1 MAQVSG
7 HCDEKFQAVQKLL
20 QTFLETGDELGAS
33 LTVNLDGQNVID
45 LWGGHT
51 DESKTQP
58 WQHNTIVIL
67 NSTTKAVTAL
77 AALILIDRGLLD
89 PYAKVSQY
97 WPEFAA
103 NGKEDIEVR
112 HILSH
117 TSGLTGWD
125 EKVSLDDL
133 RDFEESVAKLAKQ
146 APWWTPGTAS
156 GYHALTYGFL
166 VGKLVRQTTGK
177 TLKQFIAE
185 EIAGPLNADF
195 QLGAEEKD
203 WPRIAKLVSAR
214 ATGPPPS
221 AKVGRLAGKVFANP
235 RMVNGFSETP
245 EWRKAEIGSGNG
257 HGNANGLARILSA
270 VSLGGVVDGRRIL
283 SPETIDLIFKEQAN
297 GEDLVTGETLRF
309 GIGYGLTGKNT
320 SLQWLPE
327 GRICLWGGYGGSI
340 IIMDLDRRL
349 TISYAMNKLSNVGLG
364 SERTKA
370 YVKAVYSAL
379 GVDLDGN
386 GT

>member
-7 HCDEKFQAVQKLL
+7 HCDEKFQAVQKLF
-20 QTFLETGDELGAS
+20 QKFLEDGDELGAS
-33 LTVNLDGQNVID
+33 ITVNLDGQNVVDI
-45 LWGGHT
+45 WGGYT
-51 DESKTQP
+51 DESKTQL
-58 WQHNTIVIL
+58 WQRDTIVL
-67 NSTTKAVTAL
+67 VMSTTKAITAL
-77 AALILIDRGLLD
+77 AALVLIDRGLLN
-89 PYAKVSQY
+89 PYSKVSQY

-103 NGKEDIEVR
+103 NGKGDIEVR

-117 TSGLTGWD
+117 TSGVAGWD
-125 EKVSLDDL
+125 ERVTHDDL
-133 RDFEESVAKLAKQ
+133 RNFEESAAKLAKQ

-156 GYHALTYGFL
+156 GYHSVTYGFL

-177 TLKQFIAE
+177 TLTQFVAE

-195 QLGAEEKD
+195 QIGAAEKD
-203 WPRIAKLVSAR
+203 WPRIAKLVFPKTA
-214 ATGPPPS
+214 GPPS
-221 AKVGRLAGKVFANP
+221 VKVGRLAAKVFANP
-235 RMVNGFSETP
+235 PMVAGFAETP

-257 HGNANGLARILSA
+257 HGNANGVARILSA
-270 VSLGGVVDGRRIL
+270 ISLGGVVNGRKLL
-283 SPETIDLIFKEQAN
+283 SPETIDLIFKEQSN
-297 GEDLVTGETLRF
+297 GEDLVTGETFRF

-320 SLQWLPE
+320 NLHWLPE
-327 GRICLWGGYGGSI
+327 GHICLWGGYGGSI

-349 TISYAMNKLSNVGLG
+349 TISNVGIG

-386 GT
+386 GSSDA